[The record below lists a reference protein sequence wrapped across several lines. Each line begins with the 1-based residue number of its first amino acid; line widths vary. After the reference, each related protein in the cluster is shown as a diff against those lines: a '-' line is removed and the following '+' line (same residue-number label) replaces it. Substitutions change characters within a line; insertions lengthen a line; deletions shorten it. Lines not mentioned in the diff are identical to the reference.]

1 MIDTAAEI
9 TRRLAVLVG
18 LEVSWVSH
26 AGDML
31 TMQFGPQRRYTLRG
45 REREDGAWALHVQCD
60 WQIKREGITLATRE
74 GLRGSDR
81 RAHDTAARLHEM
93 LVGQGLV
100 RLESLSAYD
109 AGDVVA
115 LFSRGYRLEV
125 VPDGIEDDEDWRFFA
140 PGVDAAPPESRNR
153 CGIDRLGLSMVLC
166 GTPAIYRDCADR
178 YVELAVGDKQ
188 QPHN

>member
-1 MIDTAAEI
+1 MTDTKTEI
-9 TRRLAVLVG
+9 TKRLAVLVG

-60 WQIKREGITLATRE
+60 WQLERDGGTVATRE
-74 GLRGSDR
+74 DLRGSDEK
-81 RAHDTAARLHEM
+81 AHDTATRLREM

-100 RLESLSAYD
+100 KFEKLSAYD
-109 AGDVVA
+109 TGGMVI
-115 LFSRGYRLEV
+115 LLSCGYRLAV

-140 PGVDAAPPESRNR
+140 PGADAAHLVIEGGKVAAESF
-153 CGIDRLGLSMVLC
+153 G
-166 GTPAIYRDCADR
+166 
-178 YVELAVGDKQ
+178 
-188 QPHN
+188 